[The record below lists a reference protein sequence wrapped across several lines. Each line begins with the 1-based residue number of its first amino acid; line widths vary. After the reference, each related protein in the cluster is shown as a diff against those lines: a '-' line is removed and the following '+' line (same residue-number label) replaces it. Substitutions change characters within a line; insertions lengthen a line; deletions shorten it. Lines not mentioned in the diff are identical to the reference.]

1 MPAYVENVFEL
12 LGSAGGQ
19 PGQFYLDAAAAT
31 IYYVPHVRLSLTRL
45 CSTPLVLSSTIDLGG
60 GTLRI
65 RSEQRCAAQAG
76 QTPENTVGQLP
87 MVETLVEATAVTGV
101 TYEGVGFEHATW
113 MGPSTNLGFVD
124 VQAGFC
130 LTCPRGTES
139 GGGTAA
145 CHRETPAALQFHQ
158 VSKVSFTGCRFAHL
172 GSNGISFSKGSHG
185 NSVSRCHFSDISA
198 SAVAIGAR
206 TTSQELSLSRY

>member
-45 CSTPLVLSSTIDLGG
+45 CSTPLVLSIDPQEEGLPG
-60 GTLRI
+60 
-65 RSEQRCAAQAG
+65 SEQRCCAAQAG

-198 SAVAIGAR
+198 SAVAMGAR
-206 TTSQELSLSRY
+206 TMSQQLSLSRC

>member
-1 MPAYVENVFEL
+1 MLLLLGRRLRVPAYVENVFEL

-31 IYYVPHVRLSLTRL
+31 IYYVPH
-45 CSTPLVLSSTIDLGG
+45 
-60 GTLRI
+60 
-65 RSEQRCAAQAG
+65 AG

-101 TYEGVGFEHATW
+101 SYEGVGFEHATW
-113 MGPSTNLGFVD
+113 MGPSSNLGFVD

-158 VSKVSFTGCRFAHL
+158 VTNVSFTGCHFAHL

-198 SAVAIGAR
+198 SAVAIGER
-206 TTSQELSLSRY
+206 TSTQPTLF